1 MPEGDTIFRA
11 ARTLDRA
18 LTGSVITGF
27 ETQLPALARVDTDH
41 PVVGRTVEFA
51 RARGKWLEIGFSGDL
66 VLLTH
71 MLMNG
76 SWHIYRPGETWQ
88 KSRYHMRVAIATANI
103 VAVAFDVQVA
113 EFHSGKSLARRSG
126 FNRLGPDVLAA
137 DFNPVQAAS
146 SLAAHPELAI
156 GEALLRQSVLAGL
169 GNVYKSE
176 VCFVAGVNPFRE
188 IARLTPAQL
197 DSIVSTARKLLAA
210 NAGIFSEDR
219 LRRTTGRADPDERLW
234 VYRRTGEPCRRCGAK
249 IVSRKQGPEARTS
262 FWCPQCQPL

>member
-11 ARTLDRA
+11 ARTLNGA
-18 LTGSVITGF
+18 LAGSVVTGF
-27 ETQLPALARVDTDH
+27 ETQLPALARVDTDQ
-41 PVVGRTVEFA
+41 PVVGRIVEFA
-51 RARGKWLEIGFSGDL
+51 RAKGKWLEIGFSGDL

-88 KSRYHMRVAIATANI
+88 KSRYHMRVVIATAKM
-103 VAVAFDVQVA
+103 VAVAFNVQIA
-113 EFHSGKSLARRSG
+113 EFHSGKSLERRSG
-126 FNRLGPDVLAA
+126 LSQLGPDVLAA
-137 DFNPVQAAS
+137 DFNPAEAVSNLAS
-146 SLAAHPELAI
+146 HPELAI

-176 VCFVAGVNPFRE
+176 VCFVAGVNPFRK
-188 IARLTPAQL
+188 IAALAPAQL
-197 DSIVSTARKLLAA
+197 DAIVATARKLLSA
-210 NAGIFSEDR
+210 NAGISSEDR
-219 LRRTTGRADPDERLW
+219 MRRTTRRADPDAALW

-249 IVSRKQGPEARTS
+249 IVSVKQGVEARSS